1 MLIISRQLTKNHQNE
16 EVDEKQI
23 LLFIKSAIAM
33 PFFLFKKEKQKK
45 IVFAFVF
52 VLLLNQQWECRFQY
66 KI

>member
-1 MLIISRQLTKNHQNE
+1 MKNRFCFLLNRQLQCH
-16 EVDEKQI
+16 
-23 LLFIKSAIAM
+23 
-33 PFFLFKKEKQKK
+33 FFLFKKEKQKK

>member
-33 PFFLFKKEKQKK
+33 PFFF
-45 IVFAFVF
+45 I
-52 VLLLNQQWECRFQY
+52 
-66 KI
+66 